1 MNEAMQ
7 YVENGLQKRREE
19 RELREQKLEDQ
30 ARQLRQTISGNHAQ
44 KTMTEIQKKAMEEEN
59 ARKRKAERAKAKAE
73 MVVKDMKAQDTA
85 NKYGIFCIVMILLAA
100 VSRLNIFVLLATLLG
115 VSVFPVIR
123 ICKIY
128 GLV

>member
-1 MNEAMQ
+1 MNEARQ

-19 RELREQKLEDQ
+19 RELREQTLEDQ
-30 ARQLRQTISGNHAQ
+30 ARKLRQTISGNHAQ

-59 ARKRKAERAKAKAE
+59 ARKRRAERAKVKAE

-85 NKYGIFCIVMILLAA
+85 NKYGIFCIVIILLAA

-128 GLV
+128 RLV

>member
-1 MNEAMQ
+1 MNEAKQ
-7 YVENGLQKRREE
+7 YVESGLQKRRAE
-19 RELREQKLEDQ
+19 RELREQTLEDQ

-59 ARKRKAERAKAKAE
+59 ARKRSAERAKVKAE

>member
-1 MNEAMQ
+1 MNEAKQ

-19 RELREQKLEDQ
+19 RELREQTLEDQ

-44 KTMTEIQKKAMEEEN
+44 KTMTEIQKKAMEEED
-59 ARKRKAERAKAKAE
+59 ARKRRAERAKVKAE

-85 NKYGIFCIVMILLAA
+85 NKYCIFCIVMILLAA